1 LTFQITESETE
12 DKELDVLLQKKK
24 TVQPNDDTIINAI
37 SVIITPSGKRKENN
51 AIMPLHKQTS

>member
-24 TVQPNDDTIINAI
+24 RQY
-37 SVIITPSGKRKENN
+37 S
-51 AIMPLHKQTS
+51 QTMTL

>member
-24 TVQPNDDTIINAI
+24 DSTAI
-37 SVIITPSGKRKENN
+37 RWHYN
-51 AIMPLHKQTS
+51 